1 VDNFPEETFLFLTS
15 GGIEA
20 TKGKTTES
28 AADADKK
35 VLGRFASDDSDDES
49 TLIGNGDDE
58 G

>member
-1 VDNFPEETFLFLTS
+1 MDNFPEETFLFVTS

-28 AADADKK
+28 VNDADKK
-35 VLGRFASDDSDDES
+35 VLGRFSGDDSDDES
-49 TLIGNGDDE
+49 TLVGNGDGE